1 MIGRATGD
9 GMVGLSL
16 ELGLEVRRMMAKVRS
31 EIRRIVIVEDLNSSI
46 IDVVGVSIS
55 MMRERE
61 RDRVI

>member
-31 EIRRIVIVEDLNSSI
+31 EIRRIVRVVEDLNSSI

-61 RDRVI
+61 R

>member
-9 GMVGLSL
+9 GMVGLIL
-16 ELGLEVRRMMAKVRS
+16 ELGLERRRMMAKVRS
-31 EIRRIVIVEDLNSSI
+31 EIRRIVRVVEDLNSSI

-61 RDRVI
+61 R